1 MFVSAQV
8 CVLVSIA
15 SSGKLAGT
23 TATSARR
30 FDDIHSLK
38 RYLRISAPQIV
49 AMITQGHLRRERK
62 MTSIDQQIGCSG
74 STSARCSGM
83 IILAV
88 EASAA
93 LTVESPVQYE
103 SPS

>member
-1 MFVSAQV
+1 VSAQV

-38 RYLRISAPQIV
+38 RYVRISAPQIV

-62 MTSIDQQIGCSG
+62 MRPIDRQMRPSPA
-74 STSARCSGM
+74 TAARCSG
-83 IILAV
+83 IIGELIV
-88 EASAA
+88 EQENRH
-93 LTVESPVQYE
+93 LT
-103 SPS
+103 